1 MTFRLGA
8 EPVFSDDAL
17 SQNAFLGG
25 KVQILQPKSGY
36 RAGVDP
42 VLLAA
47 SVCAESG
54 QSVLELGC
62 GGGQALICLGA
73 RISDLALSGVELQEA
88 YADLARRNG
97 DLNGLKLAITC
108 ADLTD
113 LPAELKQQR
122 FDHIIANP
130 PYYRA
135 GAHSQAQD
143 SGRRRALGEATPLRV
158 WVEVASRR
166 LAPKGYFYM
175 IQKANRLADVLSA
188 FADHLGSIEVL
199 PIAARAGREAEL
211 ILVRARKSGRADL
224 RLHAP
229 FVLHEGT
236 HHAGDRPD
244 YRPEVEDILR
254 NGAALAWT
262 K

>member
-1 MTFRLGA
+1 MTA
-8 EPVFSDDAL
+8 VFSNDVL

-25 KVQILQPKSGY
+25 NVQLLQPKSGY

-47 SVCAESG
+47 SVEAEAG

-62 GGGQALICLGA
+62 GGGQALLCLGA
-73 RISDLALSGVELQEA
+73 RVSGLALSGVELQEA

-97 DLNGLKLAITC
+97 DLNGIELSISC
-108 ADLTD
+108 ADLAD

-130 PYYRA
+130 PYYRP

-143 SGRRRALGEATPLRV
+143 AGRRCALGEATPLRA

-175 IQKANRLADVLSA
+175 IQKANRLADVISC
-188 FADHLGSIEVL
+188 FADHLGSLEVL
-199 PIAARAGREAEL
+199 PIAAREGRAAEL
-211 ILVRARKSGRADL
+211 ILVRGRKAGRADL

-229 FVLHEGT
+229 MLLHAGA
-236 HHAGDRPD
+236 HHAGDGPD
-244 YRPEVEDILR
+244 FRPEVEEILR
-254 NGAALAWT
+254 KGAALLWP